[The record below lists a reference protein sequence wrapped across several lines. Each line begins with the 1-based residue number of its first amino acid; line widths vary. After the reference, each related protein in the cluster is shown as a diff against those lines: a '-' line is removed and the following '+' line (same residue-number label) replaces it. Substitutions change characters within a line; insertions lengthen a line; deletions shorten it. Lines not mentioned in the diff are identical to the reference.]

1 MGVRILA
8 EVPKVIFALLCLFT
22 SEDRGGCPGNR
33 EMGSI
38 QSIYAEQDKIYA
50 VKDFFEIFFT
60 QKFEAKQWVEVSKTS
75 MIFLIVGT
83 FFEHNQ
89 GKTSKR
95 QSAICDT
102 SLSSKCQ
109 RFVEACK
116 CVFECLFRLSK
127 YWLIKIRE
135 AFWSYIVGI
144 SNQVQHKARKHKCH
158 RYDKYICVK
167 ISLGKR
173 FGRLRNYLRFL

>member
-22 SEDRGGCPGNR
+22 NKDRGGCPGNR

-38 QSIYAEQDKIYA
+38 QSIYAAQDKIYA

-75 MIFLIVGT
+75 MIFLIVST
-83 FFEHNQ
+83 FFQHNQ

-116 CVFECLFRLSK
+116 CVFECLMSVQA
-127 YWLIKIRE
+127 IKIL
-135 AFWSYIVGI
+135 AHQNKGSFLVIYS
-144 SNQVQHKARKHKCH
+144 
-158 RYDKYICVK
+158 
-167 ISLGKR
+167 
-173 FGRLRNYLRFL
+173 RNF